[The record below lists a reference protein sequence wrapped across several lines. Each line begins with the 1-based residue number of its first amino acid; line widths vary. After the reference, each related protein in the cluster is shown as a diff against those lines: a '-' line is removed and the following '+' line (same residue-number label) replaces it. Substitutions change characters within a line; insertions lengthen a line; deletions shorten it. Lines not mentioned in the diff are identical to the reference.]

1 MKVRMETHTCGMMI
15 MMMTVMMK
23 MMMMMMMMMVMMG
36 QHTCGRNEEKELA
49 HDGGASLQ
57 GSQRRLAGQGRASQ
71 AQGGQGAPQVFP
83 TNSADFGWKR
93 GLRITQI

>member
-1 MKVRMETHTCGMMI
+1 
-15 MMMTVMMK
+15 
-23 MMMMMMMMMVMMG
+23 MMMMMVMMMMMIMTVMLMVMMG
-36 QHTCGRNEEKELA
+36 QHTCGRNQEKELA

-71 AQGGQGAPQVFP
+71 AQGAGGTSGFA
-83 TNSADFGWKR
+83 TNSADFSWKR